1 MTTRYSRN
9 ALEMTASLVFAK
21 SKATLIQDQAEP
33 SAEPSEI
40 AIHYT
45 VNELWNQVE
54 PSGTKR
60 TCKNNALSALRIEA
74 EPSAEPRE
82 SAVNSALN
90 ALRNQDQVRNPAKV
104 L

>member
-1 MTTRYSRN
+1 MVPRLRKLSSNAWIQKKILLGIPGLPSATRCTRNALEMTTRYSRN

-45 VNELWNQVE
+45 VNEVWNQVE

-60 TCKNNALSALRIEA
+60 TC
-74 EPSAEPRE
+74 
-82 SAVNSALN
+82 
-90 ALRNQDQVRNPAKV
+90 
-104 L
+104 